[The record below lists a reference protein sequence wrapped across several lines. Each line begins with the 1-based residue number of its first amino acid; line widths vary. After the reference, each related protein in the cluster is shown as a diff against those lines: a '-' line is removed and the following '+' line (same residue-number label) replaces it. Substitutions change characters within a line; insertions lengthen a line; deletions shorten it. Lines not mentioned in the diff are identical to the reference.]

1 METREDLKSILH
13 LLPLALQSSSSHSS
27 LLWPPQVLETLKI
40 LSNGPDQSKVDSG
53 SVLFLAI
60 SDLRHS
66 LGLSSAKDSLAF
78 SAEEGFALFFDELMS
93 RVDAVEWFGEVVPA
107 LARLLLKL
115 PSLMEEHYR
124 EAESVGLGVSRG
136 GTGLRVL
143 RSQEAGIVFLRQE
156 LIGAL
161 LACSLFCLFPTSNR
175 GGNFLPAIN
184 FDCLFAALCPSY
196 CQKQENKIICL
207 IHYFKRITTH
217 MPMGFVSF
225 ERKVLPLDNSS
236 PCVSYPQIDWWS
248 KSIAPLCNFE
258 VSHSGLI
265 EDQKVEAV
273 EVDFANKYLGGG
285 ALSRGCVQEEIRFMI
300 NPEVIVGMLFLPRMA
315 DNEAIEIVGAERFSN
330 YTGYASTFR
339 FSGNHQDER
348 PVDCVGRRKT
358 WITAIDAL
366 CHPGK
371 RQFGV
376 ECILRETNKAF
387 CGFLDH
393 SIDELSQ
400 IIAQDAQIDKYH
412 FDQVIGVNN
421 EGRNYLLLPE
431 SSSAADGP
439 NERVTEAEPKRNST
453 LEWSFQGLGPKGN
466 VGIATGNWGCG
477 AFGGDPQLKAV
488 IQWLAASQALRPFIL
503 YYSFG
508 EEALQGLEQATRWIS
523 SHEWTVGEL
532 WDMLMHYS
540 SQVLEGD
547 THGGFFNWLLPSL
560 AMQSLDVN
568 DVQKMDVDEL

>member
-1 METREDLKSILH
+1 METREDLKSIIH
-13 LLPLALQSSSSHSS
+13 LLPLILQSPSY
-27 LLWPPQVLETLKI
+27 LQWPTQVLETLKI
-40 LSNGPDQSKVDSG
+40 ISNGPDQSKVDSG

-66 LGLSSAKDSLAF
+66 LGLSSAENSLAF

-115 PSLMEEHYR
+115 PSLVEEHYR
-124 EAESVGLGVSRG
+124 EAESVELGVHRG

-143 RSQEAGIVFLRQE
+143 RSQKAGIVFLRQ
-156 LIGAL
+156 
-161 LACSLFCLFPTSNR
+161 
-175 GGNFLPAIN
+175 
-184 FDCLFAALCPSY
+184 
-196 CQKQENKIICL
+196 
-207 IHYFKRITTH
+207 
-217 MPMGFVSF
+217 
-225 ERKVLPLDNSS
+225 
-236 PCVSYPQIDWWS
+236 
-248 KSIAPLCNFE
+248 

-285 ALSRGCVQEEIRFMI
+285 ALFRGCVQEEIRFMI
-300 NPEVIVGMLFLPRMA
+300 NPELIVGMLFLPRMA

-339 FSGNHQDER
+339 FSGNHQDEK
-348 PVDCVGRRKT
+348 PVDCMGRRKT
-358 WITAIDAL
+358 RITAIDAL

-371 RQFGV
+371 RQFRV

-387 CGFLDH
+387 CGFLEH
-393 SIDELSQ
+393 SVDELNLN
-400 IIAQDAQIDKYH
+400 IAQDVQFEEH
-412 FDQVIGVNN
+412 HLDQVLAVNN
-421 EGRNYLLLPE
+421 EGRNSPLLPE
-431 SSSAADGP
+431 SSLAVGGP
-439 NERVTEAEPKRNST
+439 NEGVTEAEPMRNST
-453 LEWSFQGLGPKGN
+453 LESSFQGLDPKGN

-488 IQWLAASQALRPFIL
+488 IQWLAASQAVIQWLAASQALRPFIL

-508 EEALQGLEQATRWIS
+508 EEALKGFEQATRWIL
-523 SHEWTVGEL
+523 SHGWTVGEL
-532 WDMLMHYS
+532 WDMLMNYS
-540 SQVLEGD
+540 SQVLKGD

-560 AMQSLDVN
+560 AMQSVSSLDVN
-568 DVQKMDVDEL
+568 DIQKMDVDEL

>member
-13 LLPLALQSSSSHSS
+13 LLPLALQSSSSPSS

-93 RVDAVEWFGEVVPA
+93 RVDAVEWFGKVVPA

-124 EAESVGLGVSRG
+124 EAESVGLGVRRG
-136 GTGLRVL
+136 GTGLQVL
-143 RSQEAGIVFLRQE
+143 RSQEAGIVFLRQ
-156 LIGAL
+156 
-161 LACSLFCLFPTSNR
+161 
-175 GGNFLPAIN
+175 
-184 FDCLFAALCPSY
+184 
-196 CQKQENKIICL
+196 
-207 IHYFKRITTH
+207 
-217 MPMGFVSF
+217 
-225 ERKVLPLDNSS
+225 
-236 PCVSYPQIDWWS
+236 
-248 KSIAPLCNFE
+248 

-400 IIAQDAQIDKYH
+400 IIAQDAQIHKYH
-412 FDQVIGVNN
+412 FDQVIDVNN
-421 EGRNYLLLPE
+421 EGRNSLLLPE
-431 SSSAADGP
+431 SSLAADGP

-488 IQWLAASQALRPFIL
+488 IQWLAASQA
-503 YYSFG
+503 
-508 EEALQGLEQATRWIS
+508 TRWIS
-523 SHEWTVGEL
+523 SHGWTVGEL
-532 WDMLMHYS
+532 WDMLMLYS

-560 AMQSLDVN
+560 AIQSLDVN
-568 DVQKMDVDEL
+568 DV

>member
-13 LLPLALQSSSSHSS
+13 LLPLALQSSSSPSS

-40 LSNGPDQSKVDSG
+40 LSNGPDQSKVGSG

-93 RVDAVEWFGEVVPA
+93 RVDAVEWFGKVVPA

-143 RSQEAGIVFLRQE
+143 RSQEAGIVFLR
-156 LIGAL
+156 
-161 LACSLFCLFPTSNR
+161 
-175 GGNFLPAIN
+175 
-184 FDCLFAALCPSY
+184 
-196 CQKQENKIICL
+196 
-207 IHYFKRITTH
+207 
-217 MPMGFVSF
+217 
-225 ERKVLPLDNSS
+225 
-236 PCVSYPQIDWWS
+236 
-248 KSIAPLCNFE
+248 
-258 VSHSGLI
+258 
-265 EDQKVEAV
+265 
-273 EVDFANKYLGGG
+273 
-285 ALSRGCVQEEIRFMI
+285 QEEIRFMI

-400 IIAQDAQIDKYH
+400 IIAQDAQIEKYH

-421 EGRNYLLLPE
+421 EGRNSLLLPE
-431 SSSAADGP
+431 SSLAADGP
-439 NERVTEAEPKRNST
+439 NERVTEAEPKRNPS

-568 DVQKMDVDEL
+568 DV